1 MKNIILKNGIF
12 GGIIVA
18 LEIIAMTLFMK
29 AYPDTMPSMVAGFGS
44 MLLAF
49 VFVFLGIKQE
59 RGANN
64 GWISFGKA
72 FKTGLLITV
81 LISVIYVGVWLVVYY
96 NFFPDFI
103 EKYSAMVLK
112 NTNPEDLVAKT
123 AEMNQ
128 MQEWYKNPIMII
140 LLTFMEILPFGI
152 LVTLISALILKKKES

>member
-1 MKNIILKNGIF
+1 MKNTILKNGIF
-12 GGIIVA
+12 GGIIVT

-29 AYPDTMPSMVAGFGS
+29 AYPDTMPSMIVGFGS

-49 VFVFLGIKQE
+49 VFVFVGIKQE

-81 LISVIYVGVWLVVYY
+81 LISVIYVLVWLVIYY

-112 NTNPEDLVAKT
+112 NTNPEDLVAKI

-128 MQEWYKNPIMII
+128 MKQWYKSPIMII

-152 LVTLISALILKKKES
+152 LVSLICALILKKKES